1 MGTGVS
7 RPRRRRGPSTVLPSA
22 LLLMV
27 AGWGCGT
34 AGAFLSAT
42 APPQVGP
49 AEGSVMAAGG
59 GALGPEIWEAFV
71 DRAGGSEARIVVIPT
86 AGTEEVFP
94 SNWSGYAPLR
104 AAGAGSVRVLHT
116 RNRAEADTRE
126 FAEVL
131 REATGVWIPGG
142 RQWRLVDAYLN
153 TRTHREL
160 QRVLE
165 RGGVVGGT
173 SAGASILGSYL
184 VRGSPET
191 NTIVMAPGYEE
202 GFGMLKSAAV
212 DQHLL
217 ARGRELDMLQI
228 LAVHPQLLGLGLDE
242 GTAVLVEGDQ
252 ARVVGRS
259 RVAVYDGTRADTIPF
274 FFVEPGQVIDLAER
288 RVTTGTP
295 LPPAPA
301 DALPAHR

>member
-1 MGTGVS
+1 MAVGVAH
-7 RPRRRRGPSTVLPSA
+7 PRRRRGSSAVLPFA
-22 LLLMV
+22 LLLMA

-34 AGAFLSAT
+34 AGAFLAGA
-42 APPQVGP
+42 APPRVGP
-49 AEGSVMAAGG
+49 ATGTVMAAGG

-71 DRAGGSEARIVVIPT
+71 ERAGGPQARIVVIPT

-94 SNWSGYAPLR
+94 PDWSGFAPLK
-104 AAGAGSVRVLHT
+104 AAGATSVRVLHT
-116 RNRAEADTRE
+116 RKRSEADTRE
-126 FAEVL
+126 FAELL
-131 REATGVWIPGG
+131 RDATGVWIPGG

-160 QRVLE
+160 QRVLD

-202 GFGMLKSAAV
+202 GFGILKSAAV

-242 GTAVLVEGDQ
+242 GTAVMVEGDQ
-252 ARVVGRS
+252 ATVVGRS
-259 RVAVYDGTRADTIPF
+259 RVAVYDSNRAHPVPF
-274 FFVEPGQVIDLAER
+274 FFVEPGQVIDLAQR
-288 RVTTGTP
+288 RVAEEWEAAGG
-295 LPPAPA
+295 LS
-301 DALPAHR
+301 R

>member
-1 MGTGVS
+1 MVAGVP
-7 RPRRRRGPSTVLPSA
+7 RPRQRRGRGTVPPVL
-22 LLLMV
+22 LLLMA

-34 AGAFLSAT
+34 AGAFLAGSI
-42 APPQVGP
+42 PPQVGP
-49 AEGSVMAAGG
+49 ATGTVMAAGG

-71 DRAGGSEARIVVIPT
+71 ERAGGPEARIVVIPT

-94 SNWSGYAPLR
+94 PEWSGFAPLR
-104 AAGAGSVRVLHT
+104 AAGAASVRVLHT
-116 RNRAEADTRE
+116 RNRREADTRE

-131 REATGVWIPGG
+131 RDATGVWIPGG
-142 RQWRLVDAYLN
+142 RQWRLVDSYLN

-202 GFGMLKSAAV
+202 GFGILKSAAV

-217 ARGRELDMLQI
+217 VRGRELDMLQI
-228 LAVHPQLLGLGLDE
+228 LAVHPHLLGLGLDE
-242 GTAVLVEGDQ
+242 GTAVMVQGDQ
-252 ARVVGRS
+252 ATVVGRS
-259 RVAVYDGTRADTIPF
+259 RVAVYDGTREDPIPF

-288 RVTTGTP
+288 RVAEEGE
-295 LPPAPA
+295 
-301 DALPAHR
+301 ALGAGLSR